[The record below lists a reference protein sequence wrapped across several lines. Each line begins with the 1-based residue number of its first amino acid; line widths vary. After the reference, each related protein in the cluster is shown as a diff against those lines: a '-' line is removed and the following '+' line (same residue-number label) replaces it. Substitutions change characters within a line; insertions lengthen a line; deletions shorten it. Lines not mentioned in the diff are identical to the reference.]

1 MAGRRRLFTTFSK
14 VINQWLMLPT
24 SDVDYRVIGLS
35 PQYWANTPLLVG
47 DVLGLLL
54 INGIDCL
61 VVSPYDAD
69 NADNVADDDD
79 NDDHHVPPKRT
90 KLNHKDDDVNSSWNI
105 LPVSRVLLR
114 GIATTVDRRPHGCT
128 LIVLDDGTGFI
139 DCRLWD
145 NSDTDNTSAY
155 NLPALLPEHEPSNN
169 DNNKRRREQHHRFA
183 VGDSIEVMGKIKVMT
198 AGTIVNNNDDNHRCN
213 NSDTIIP
220 PLEVRYGCI
229 REIHAT
235 SICVI
240 NDRPT
245 KMSNQWNGEIVH
257 WLKCMKFIKQ
267 CSTSKLDD
275 GKRQTIVIRNGKNIL
290 PLLGET
296 IVSSILNGTCGNCSS
311 GGSSNFDKRNVLDRQ
326 CCQTSHRF
334 RNAFYYCH
342 CEATLEVLDPIFRFR
357 NALLN
362 RLLDMESQLQSVSD
376 SYYPSSTEDCM
387 DLLGVSS
394 VTDDTIIRPPLL
406 FDFKTIF
413 KDTELLQIASE
424 IVSLTNVPEVNTHR
438 LMRKVFISLTNDG
451 ILSLFDIDEDIYV
464 LITRERVIEPYLR
477 RTMGMDNFGIGDNY
491 TLPPPFFIRNI
502 PKKRIEAIK
511 TSIQAAT

>member
-1 MAGRRRLFTTFSK
+1 MADF
-14 VINQWLMLPT
+14 I
-24 SDVDYRVIGLS
+24 SDVDYRVVGLS

-61 VVSPYDAD
+61 VVSSDVDDDVVSQADDAD
-69 NADNVADDDD
+69 NADNVADDDA
-79 NDDHHVPPKRT
+79 NANDHHVPPKRT

-145 NSDTDNTSAY
+145 NSDTSNTNAY
-155 NLPALLPEHEPSNN
+155 NLPALLPEHEPPNN
-169 DNNKRRREQHHRFA
+169 DNNKRRREQQQHRFA

-198 AGTIVNNNDDNHRCN
+198 AGYIVNNNDNHRCNN

-240 NDRPT
+240 NDGPT

-267 CSTSKLDD
+267 CSISRLDD
-275 GKRQTIVIRNGKNIL
+275 GRRQTIVIRNGKNVL

-296 IVSSILNGTCGNCSS
+296 IVTSILNGTGGNGSN
-311 GGSSNFDKRNVLDRQ
+311 GGSSNFDKRNNVLDRQ

-342 CEATLEVLDPIFRFR
+342 CEATLEVLDPTFRFR

-362 RLLDMESQLQSVSD
+362 RLLDMESQLQRLSD

-387 DLLGVSS
+387 DLLGIPSD
-394 VTDDTIIRPPLL
+394 TDADTMPPPLL
-406 FDFKTIF
+406 FAFKTIF
-413 KDTELLQIASE
+413 KDTELLLIASE
-424 IVSLTNVPEVNTHR
+424 IVAVTNVPEVNIHR

-451 ILSLFDIDEDIYV
+451 IISLFDVDEDIYV

-477 RTMGMDNFGIGDNY
+477 RTMGIGTGGDIQ
-491 TLPPPFFIRNI
+491 LPPPFFIRNI
-502 PKKRIEAIK
+502 PKKRIESIK
-511 TSIQAAT
+511 TSIQAQHNVT